1 MVLCGKGTWAG
12 DDSGEWWEDP
22 SPRLHTQL
30 HTAGRALGPARNQ
43 SEAMRCGGGKLLE
56 TVCPASSFL
65 QTARP
70 RMGLGLSEATK
81 LVYGGLAWGPGSWC
95 LVQSLSIS
103 MLPHLSQCDTQLQ
116 WPDCEPRAIERQ
128 MPRQDDGQED
138 FIGRSAV
145 WEEMGREPGGWEG
158 RRTEIRV

>member
-1 MVLCGKGTWAG
+1 M
-12 DDSGEWWEDP
+12 
-22 SPRLHTQL
+22 
-30 HTAGRALGPARNQ
+30 
-43 SEAMRCGGGKLLE
+43 E

-103 MLPHLSQCDTQLQ
+103 MLPHLSQCKTQLQ
-116 WPDCEPRAIERQ
+116 WPDCEPRATERQ